1 MLPSHWPG
9 YIAMLPLNVEDQ
21 ISSTKVFR
29 TTTKPL
35 TPNAVPAAGTINR
48 CPHGVY
54 IPAGDVTAPYCTYCT
69 PGGPKNQR
77 PVVLPRS
84 SADPL
89 NVSDR
94 VGANKK
100 VEGAC
105 TQCGS
110 TVYMRANEKG
120 SDANRVCADCGHKYR
135 ARVPKTFKELAAEAG
150 VSFDE

>member
-1 MLPSHWPG
+1 
-9 YIAMLPLNVEDQ
+9 MLPLDADDQ
-21 ISSTKVFR
+21 ISSSKVFR

-35 TPNAVPAAGTINR
+35 TPKLVPANGTINR
-48 CPHGVY
+48 CAHGIY

-105 TQCGS
+105 PQCGS

-120 SDANRVCADCGHKYR
+120 SDSNRVCADCGAKYR
-135 ARVPKTFKELAAEAG
+135 TRKTLRELAAEAG
-150 VSFDE
+150 VSFV